1 MEGPDGQ
8 VKLFMRMP
16 RIKTQGG
23 YYIDLNHAVLLDFV
37 PAPAAGAA
45 RGAAARGAME
55 AAAAAAART
64 ADGASADPEADRKV
78 GQVAAAAAG
87 RSSATARAT
96 LAAEPATD
104 TGMRTAAALRPTRR
118 RPTRQRPTPR
128 KRPMQRKWPPPPKR
142 RPPLPAKRPPPKP
155 AAGSAGGSKT
165 PVAPGQGSLV
175 FDRVLVRCFG
185 TFEDENTASQ
195 LAWGPLLA
203 SAQPSILAKL
213 ASSSAGG
220 APLQAR

>member
-37 PAPAAGAA
+37 PPPV
-45 RGAAARGAME
+45 RGAME
-55 AAAAAAART
+55 AAAAART
-64 ADGASADPEADRKV
+64 ADGASADLEADRKV

-96 LAAEPATD
+96 LAAEPAAD
-104 TGMRTAAALRPTRR
+104 AGMRTAAALRPTRR

-128 KRPMQRKWPPPPKR
+128 KRPTQRKWPPLPKR
-142 RPPLPAKRPPPKP
+142 RPPPPAKRPPPKP

-185 TFEDENTASQ
+185 AFEDENTASQ

-203 SAQPSILAKL
+203 SA
-213 ASSSAGG
+213 
-220 APLQAR
+220 